1 MTSEKINI
9 FAIDLNI
16 LDANKI
22 LLEETPVSGVRMIY
36 VVTWS
41 MYPM

>member
-1 MTSEKINI
+1 MTSGTINI
-9 FAIDLNI
+9 YAIDLNI
-16 LDANKI
+16 VDANKI
-22 LLEETPVSGVRMIY
+22 RLDETLVSGVWKIY

>member
-1 MTSEKINI
+1 MTSEKMNI
-9 FAIDLNI
+9 YAIDLNI

-22 LLEETPVSGVRMIY
+22 LQEETPVSGVWKIY